1 MANLTATNTSAD
13 FLFKLLQD
21 QKLDDEA
28 FVRDN
33 VMLNWC
39 PNETDFTSHLGKDIS
54 VEYAAPQGAGTT
66 EAIAASTA
74 KPSVGVKFRVP
85 QRHYTMN
92 AGIERVV
99 LQNAAAGGDESE
111 FADAL
116 VDQMDGV
123 TAQFGN
129 HLERQLWG
137 TSLGYRAVV
146 ASFTTTTVTLTNA
159 SDAQLIEVG
168 QTLQTVDP
176 GGGTPVIR
184 AATAAVTGINRTTGV
199 LTGPGSTL
207 MAAIANGDFIVGQ
220 GDFTNLCFNGLDD
233 WAPIAVSPTDTF
245 LGLASPGRSADRER
259 LAGIYYDG
267 SAKNIR
273 NACIGAVQH
282 AKTMAGPGFKA
293 KSPMFLHPKNFQKI
307 LESVETSKIVSL
319 KLDTTYGVGL
329 EAVEIMGH
337 KYVEA
342 YGCPLNTGFLVGEG
356 AFVRGS
362 SGKQPAINAF
372 GQGNSGFLY
381 VPDTGVL
388 SFTMSHDGNSY
399 SRRPYQILRVKLPAF
414 VD

>member
-1 MANLTATNTSAD
+1 MANLTTSNAD

-21 QKLDDEA
+21 QKLDEDALFHENTLLSWA
-28 FVRDN
+28 
-33 VMLNWC
+33 
-39 PNETDFTSHLGKDIS
+39 PNETDFTSHLGKDIA
-54 VEYAAPQGAGTT
+54 VEYTAPQGAGTT

-74 KPSVGVKFRVP
+74 NPSAGVKFRVP

-92 AGIERVV
+92 AGLQRII
-99 LQNAAAGGDESE
+99 LQNAAAGGAESE

-116 VDQMDGV
+116 VNEIDGV
-123 TAQFGN
+123 TSQFGN
-129 HLERQLWG
+129 HLERQMWG
-137 TSLGYRAVV
+137 TSLGYRGVV
-146 ASFTTTTVTLTNA
+146 ASFTTTTVTLTNP
-159 SDAQLIEVG
+159 SDSQLFEVG

-184 AATAAVTGINRTTGV
+184 AATAAITGINRTTGV
-199 LTGPGSTL
+199 LTGPGSTA

-220 GDFTNLCFNGLDD
+220 GDFTNLVFNGLQD
-233 WAPIAVSPTDTF
+233 WVPASVSGSDSF
-245 LGLASPGRSADRER
+245 LGVNRSVDRER

-267 SAKNIR
+267 STKNIR

-307 LESVETSKIVSL
+307 LESVEASKIVQIS
-319 KLDTTYGVGL
+319 LDTSYGIGL
-329 EAVEIMGH
+329 EGVEILGH
-337 KYVEA
+337 KYIEA
-342 YGCPLNTGFLVGEG
+342 YACPLNTGFLVGEG

-362 SGKQPAINAF
+362 AGKQPAINAF

-388 SFTMSHDGNSY
+388 AFSLSHDGNTY
-399 SRRPYQILRVKLPAF
+399 SRKPYQLLRVSLPSF
-414 VD
+414 VE